1 MRRLLLILLAFVS
14 INMTAQTISA
24 KEKAAVRQQYIKFC
38 KEMNQQLPA
47 NVDDITT
54 LNSVAFI
61 NWTLTATY
69 SVDIDVNDV
78 SPNDMAIFK
87 STMHDSFKE
96 VARKMFASGSYQ
108 VSRTKFRALMKAV
121 GLKFRATYKDA
132 YSNFMFSVLLDYTD
146 F

>member
-1 MRRLLLILLAFVS
+1 
-14 INMTAQTISA
+14 MTAQTISA